1 MVRGLELDCSFK
13 VSYTDRM
20 KNRVTTSVPT
30 KVEVFAYSEH
40 DFDGI
45 LVNYELLGLRY
56 KYNNKEVIHRQDG
69 TYSVTFTL
77 IGCRDERG

>member
-1 MVRGLELDCSFK
+1 
-13 VSYTDRM
+13 M
-20 KNRVTTSVPT
+20 KNRVQVSVPH

-56 KYNNKEVIHRQDG
+56 KYNNKEIVHCQNG
-69 TYSVTFTL
+69 TYSVTLTL
-77 IGCRDERG
+77 IGARE

>member
-1 MVRGLELDCSFK
+1 
-13 VSYTDRM
+13 M
-20 KNRVTTSVPT
+20 KNRIATSVPH

-56 KYNNKEVIHRQDG
+56 KYNSKEVVHNPNG
-69 TYSVTFTL
+69 TYSATFTL
-77 IGCRDERG
+77 IGCRDERDERK

>member
-1 MVRGLELDCSFK
+1 
-13 VSYTDRM
+13 M
-20 KNRVTTSVPT
+20 KNRIATSVPT
-30 KVEVFAYSEH
+30 KLEVFAYSEH

-56 KYNNKEVIHRQDG
+56 KYDSKEVVHCQNG

-77 IGCRDERG
+77 VGCRDERD